1 MSPGSS
7 AQPTSSPAADEGITQ
22 RRLLRSIVEVA
33 RGVFAAAAASVFL
46 VDRADGSLVFEAVSG
61 EGEEELVGQRF
72 PSGTGIAG
80 WVASFGQPLLID
92 DLADSPQ
99 FARDAAE
106 STGYVP
112 QSIMAAPLIRNGEC
126 IGVLEVLDR
135 GTRPRAELG
144 DMDLLTMLA
153 TELAMALDLL
163 IHLRWSRSADP
174 VPGQPA
180 SDDLLLIQRIADWLP
195 RADGPAATT
204 VRRLLEMAADLIDDS
219 AADGDTAA
227 GGDALVR

>member
-1 MSPGSS
+1 MPPRNS
-7 AQPTSSPAADEGITQ
+7 AQPTSSPAVDDDITQ

-46 VDRADGSLVFEAVSG
+46 VDRADGSLVFEAISG
-61 EGEEELVGQRF
+61 EGEEKLVGRRF

-80 WVASFGQPLLID
+80 WVAAFGQPLFID
-92 DLADSPQ
+92 DAADSPQ

-112 QSIMAAPLIRNGEC
+112 QSIMAAPLIRDGEC

-144 DMDLLTMLA
+144 DMELLSMLA

-163 IHLRWSRSADP
+163 LHLRWSRSAGP
-174 VPGQPA
+174 IPGQSA
-180 SDDLLLIQRIADWLP
+180 SDDLLLIQRIAEWLP

-204 VRRLLEMAADLIDDS
+204 VRRLLATAADLIDDS
-219 AADGDTAA
+219 VA
-227 GGDALVR
+227 GGDTVTR

>member
-7 AQPTSSPAADEGITQ
+7 AKPTSPAAGEDITQ
-22 RRLLRSIVEVA
+22 RRLLQSIVEVA

-61 EGEEELVGQRF
+61 EGEEELVGKRF
-72 PSGTGIAG
+72 PNGTGIAG
-80 WVASFGQPLLID
+80 WVAAFGQPLLID
-92 DLADSPQ
+92 DVTDSPQ

-144 DMDLLTMLA
+144 DMELLGMLA
-153 TELAMALDLL
+153 TELATALDLL
-163 IHLRWSRSADP
+163 VHLRWSQSAGP
-174 VPGQPA
+174 TPGQA
-180 SDDLLLIQRIADWLP
+180 TSDDLLLIQRIADWLP
-195 RADGPAATT
+195 RADDPVATT
-204 VRRLLEMAADLIDDS
+204 VRRLLATAADLIA
-219 AADGDTAA
+219 AADGAA
-227 GGDALVR
+227 GGTVVR